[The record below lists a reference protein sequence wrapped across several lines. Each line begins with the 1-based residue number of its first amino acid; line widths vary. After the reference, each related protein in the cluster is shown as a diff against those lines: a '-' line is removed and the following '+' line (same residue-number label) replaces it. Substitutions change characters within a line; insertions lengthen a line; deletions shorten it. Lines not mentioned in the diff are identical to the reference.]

1 MPETTKRV
9 IMSAYNLITSKPLTS
24 ERPLTEEIKGKGFL
38 IILRRVCG
46 PKAMELFFSCQPVGL
61 PMDAGKQA
69 KAMYCAI
76 RDILVSEGGGVESIV
91 SETIFMRDMEN
102 DIEAVR
108 SVRQNVLAASSDNS
122 VECALTEIQQPPL
135 DESASLEISIQAI
148 LSNVSAIQKQ
158 QVHAK
163 SGCPCSECTDSQGIS
178 IQIEGEARLLA
189 GGLCGAGKDASEQ
202 THSMFELAEK
212 LLHEAGMEFSDVVRT
227 WIYLR
232 EMERDYG
239 HLNQARREFFESR
252 GIKPVPASTGIEGG
266 MVSDKHDLCLG
277 IYAVKAGEPP
287 LRTVMTSPTL
297 NEAGEYGADFVRGM
311 KMVETNKVALHVS
324 GTASIDEAGRTAHVD
339 DFEAQVDRMI
349 VNISTLLENQG
360 AHFGDIVSAFSYL
373 KDPANEKRLK
383 EKFKQAGFEGF
394 PNTFVKAEVCR
405 PDLLCETEVFAVLP
419 RVQASAN
426 DHEQRHLRE
435 AKPVALE

>member
-1 MPETTKRV
+1 
-9 IMSAYNLITSKPLTS
+9 MSAYNLIKSKPLTS
-24 ERPLTEEIKGKGFL
+24 GRPLTEEIKGNEFL
-38 IILRRVCG
+38 ITLRRVEG
-46 PKAMELFFSCQPVGL
+46 PKATELFFSCQPVGL
-61 PMDAGKQA
+61 PLDAGKQA
-69 KAMYCAI
+69 EAMYCAI
-76 RDILVSEGGGVESIV
+76 RDLLVLEGGGVESIV
-91 SETIFMRDMEN
+91 SETIFMRDIEN
-102 DIEAVR
+102 DIDAVR
-108 SVRQNVLAASSDNS
+108 RVRQNVIAASDDRS
-122 VECALTEIQQPPL
+122 VESALTEIEQPPL
-135 DESASLEISIQAI
+135 DESASLEIAVQAI
-148 LSNVSAIQKQ
+148 LPGVSAIQKQ

-163 SGCPCSECTDSQGIS
+163 PGCSCCECTDAQGIR
-178 IQIEGEARLLA
+178 IQIKGEARLLA
-189 GGLCGAGKDASEQ
+189 GGLCGSGKDASEQ

-239 HLNQARREFFESR
+239 HLNLARREFFESR
-252 GIKPVPASTGIEGG
+252 GIKPVPASTGIEAG
-266 MVSDKHDLCLG
+266 MVSDQHDLCLG

-349 VNISTLLENQG
+349 LNISALLENQG
-360 AHFGDIVSAFSYL
+360 ANFGDIVSAISYL

-394 PNTFVKAEVCR
+394 PNVFVKAEVCR
-405 PDLLCETEVFAVLP
+405 PDLLCETEVMAVLP
-419 RVQASAN
+419 HMHASTG
-426 DHEQRHLRE
+426 DQEQRHLGE
-435 AKPVALE
+435 VKPVVLE